1 VNSPTRGAA
10 PSGRNERICHSGA
23 VSFVRNKG
31 ATVARRSLTSSLFR
45 LSRLARDVEVYSSGN
60 PVRIGRRL
68 KNKFLGRK
76 LVSRIWR
83 WP

>member
-1 VNSPTRGAA
+1 MA
-10 PSGRNERICHSGA
+10 
-23 VSFVRNKG
+23 K
-31 ATVARRSLTSSLFR
+31 RSLSSSLFR
-45 LSRLARDVEVYSSGN
+45 LSRLTRDVEVYSSGN

>member
-1 VNSPTRGAA
+1 MAKRGL
-10 PSGRNERICHSGA
+10 S
-23 VSFVRNKG
+23 
-31 ATVARRSLTSSLFR
+31 SSLFR
-45 LSRLARDVEVYSSGN
+45 LSRLTRDVEVYSSGN